1 MIELRHLDDATLTLG
16 FGGDTLNTA
25 IYLARYA
32 QRSGATVHYVT
43 ALGDDD
49 YSDAMVQQWVAEGI
63 ATDLITRLEGRLPG
77 LYLIRTDDDGER
89 SFTYYR
95 SAAAARE
102 LFLADPAGALDER
115 LAAFDWLYLSAI
127 SVSILDEVSRQRLW
141 AALDRAREGG
151 ARVAF
156 DTNYRPAG
164 WPDAAVART
173 AVRTTLER
181 VDVALPSFEDDQRL
195 FGDVDVDA
203 CADRLHG
210 LGVSEVVVKQGT
222 QGCFVSAEG
231 IRRRVPA
238 ALSRA
243 IDTTA
248 AGDAFNAAYLAA
260 RIGGTDPAVAATC
273 GHRLASAVVR
283 HPGAIIPAAATPSLE
298 LGTDLMTAQDETAD
312 ARRP

>member
-1 MIELRHLDDATLTLG
+1 
-16 FGGDTLNTA
+16 
-25 IYLARYA
+25 
-32 QRSGATVHYVT
+32 VHYVT

-63 ATDLITRLEGRLPG
+63 ATDLIARLEGRLPG

-102 LFLADPAGALDER
+102 LFLLDPAGALDER

-141 AALDRAREGG
+141 AALDRARESG

-164 WPDAAVART
+164 WPDAEVART

-181 VDVALPSFEDDQRL
+181 VDVAR
-195 FGDVDVDA
+195 
-203 CADRLHG
+203 
-210 LGVSEVVVKQGT
+210 
-222 QGCFVSAEG
+222 AELRG
-231 IRRRVPA
+231 RAAAVRRR
-238 ALSRA
+238 
-243 IDTTA
+243 
-248 AGDAFNAAYLAA
+248 
-260 RIGGTDPAVAATC
+260 
-273 GHRLASAVVR
+273 
-283 HPGAIIPAAATPSLE
+283 
-298 LGTDLMTAQDETAD
+298 
-312 ARRP
+312 